1 MESTMTRSHLVAAL
15 IVACAFSPLALAIQ
29 APLPTQ
35 PGLAQ
40 RTEIQ
45 YEKLRH
51 LLEATLAIETRF
63 QNAIVHLQDT
73 YGDVEVGNLYQG
85 IDLTTVDGIHT
96 VRQRLNALRAKY
108 DAFTNAKEQ
117 YWAEEDEQVRTSDLA
132 EPLASQFRDSLST
145 NQTETIPNY
154 RAWFIA
160 MRAYA
165 AAVANL
171 LDFADSHLGNLKWEK
186 KRLIAPDTRVATD
199 LLPALKVVAETQR
212 RCNETGRAALDS
224 VDRTTQFIHTAM
236 QELEKT
242 IRRRD
247 GT

>member
-1 MESTMTRSHLVAAL
+1 MDSTMTRFYLVTAL
-15 IVACAFSPLALAIQ
+15 VIACAFSPLTSAIQ

-40 RTEIQ
+40 RAEIQ
-45 YEKLRH
+45 YKQLRQ

-85 IDLTTVDGIHT
+85 IDLTTVEGIHT
-96 VRQRLNALRAKY
+96 VRQRLNDFRAKY
-108 DAFTNAKEQ
+108 DAFKVAKER
-117 YWAEEDEQVRTSDLA
+117 YWAEEEKQVSTSDLA
-132 EPLASQFRDSLST
+132 EPLASQFRDSLVT
-145 NQTETIPNY
+145 DQTETIRNY
-154 RAWFIA
+154 RAWFNA
-160 MRAYA
+160 TRQYA

-171 LDFADSHLGNLKWEK
+171 LDFSDSHLGNLEWDK
-186 KRLIAPDTRVATD
+186 KRLIAPDTRVAVD
-199 LLPALKVVAETQR
+199 LLLTQRVVAETQR

-224 VDRTTQFIHTAM
+224 VDHPNQFIRAAM
-236 QELEKT
+236 RELEKA